1 MPNRLLNL
9 WAFALVTCLCMSALR
24 SQEKK
29 VDSLITLLTNTT
41 LHDTVRL
48 ATLNELSY
56 NYYFID
62 PEEGTKIADQAL
74 LLAKS
79 LNDNQGI
86 ATALSNLG
94 HNYSAQGF
102 DSLALRAYDHAISL
116 YREINNTKGIARL
129 KYNKGLVYFNQSD
142 YHRAKDNNQE
152 AFEEFE
158 KEKDTFLMAKML
170 NSIGINEM
178 YLTQYP
184 EALTSYLKAKRL
196 YEDLKLTGDLQY
208 ASTNSNIGLLYARL
222 EKWDQALE
230 YQQKALQLFRE
241 VEFKEGIANAL
252 ANLGRIYEGMGNPE
266 KGISLY
272 GESHAIMERNHN
284 ERGMASALT
293 NMGIAY
299 TGMGDYTK
307 AIPYFQQTRTIYE
320 RLKNTN
326 NLSIVHRNLADCF
339 KNLPSPGNLE
349 MAEMHYRTSL
359 NYAKQAGSLN
369 LQYDALE
376 NLAQMQAKKGD
387 YQKAYT
393 SKSRA
398 ISLRDSFSSLDQKE
412 EIARLEAQY
421 EYNHEKSV
429 MSAEHERAQAISKAA
444 IAEQTLK
451 KNRAIAAIGFIC
463 LAALIAYL
471 IYKKRRDLSEMK
483 LLADFKIKVAETELK
498 ALRSQMNPHFIFNAM
513 NSISDYMAKNDLN
526 TANEFLVKFSKLI
539 RAILENS
546 ERTWISLAEDLQLM
560 ELYMQI
566 ESLRLHDKFS
576 YSFHVADDIDTENIL
591 VPPLILQPFIENSIW
606 HGISQKSAPCH
617 IDIAIKRESDF
628 LVCSVDDDGVGR
640 QKTIHTKGAN
650 TSMGVQITKNR
661 LEILNRLKREN
672 GSIEMIDK
680 DEGLRIEL
688 KFPLELQF

>member
-1 MPNRLLNL
+1 MPHFRQSIKAVVLLHL
-9 WAFALVTCLCMSALR
+9 LCVSALR

-29 VDSLITLLTNTT
+29 VDSLKTILINTT

-48 ATLNELSY
+48 AVLNELSY
-56 NYYFID
+56 SYYSID

-79 LNDNQGI
+79 LNDNRGK
-86 ATALSNLG
+86 ATALSYMG
-94 HNYSAQGF
+94 HNYSAQGL
-102 DSLALRAYDHAISL
+102 DSLALSAYDQAISV
-116 YREINNTKGIARL
+116 YRKSNNTNGIARL
-129 KYNKGLVYFNQSD
+129 IYNKGLVYFNQSD
-142 YHRAKDNNQE
+142 YYRAKDNNQE
-152 AFEEFE
+152 AYGVFE

-170 NSIGINEM
+170 NSIGINQM

-184 EALTSYLKAKRL
+184 EALASYLKAKRL

-230 YQQKALQLFRE
+230 YQQNALQLFRKLD
-241 VEFKEGIANAL
+241 FQEGVANAL
-252 ANLGRIYEGMGNPE
+252 ANLGRIYEGMGNPL

-272 GESHAIMERNHN
+272 GDSHAIMERNHN

-299 TGMGDYTK
+299 TGMGDYSK
-307 AIPYFQQTRTIYE
+307 AIPYFQETRTIYK
-320 RLKNTN
+320 RLKNTH

-339 KNLPSPGNLE
+339 NNLPSPQNLQK
-349 MAEMHYRTSL
+349 AEMHYRTSL

-369 LQYDALE
+369 LQYDALD
-376 NLAQMQAKKGD
+376 NLAQMQAKKGE

-393 SKSRA
+393 SKIQA
-398 ISLRDSFSSLDQKE
+398 ISLRDSFASLDKKE
-412 EIARLEAQY
+412 EIARLEAKH
-421 EYNHEKSV
+421 EYDREKSV
-429 MSAEHERAQAISKAA
+429 LSAEHDRSLVISKAA

-451 KNRAIAAIGFIC
+451 KNRAIAAFGFIC

-471 IYKKRRDLSEMK
+471 IYKKRRDLSETK
-483 LLADFKIKVAETELK
+483 LLADFKVKVAETELK

-546 ERTWISLAEDLQLM
+546 EKTWISLAEDLQLM

-566 ESLRLHDKFS
+566 ESLRLNDTFS
-576 YSFHVADDIDTENIL
+576 YSFHVADDIDTENIM

-606 HGISQKSAPCH
+606 HGISQKSATSH
-617 IDIAIKRESDF
+617 IDIDIKIESDF

-661 LEILNRLKREN
+661 LEIINRLKREN

-680 DEGLRIEL
+680 EEGLRIEL